1 MGVERRLAAVLA
13 ADVVG
18 YSRQMGRDEEGTLQ
32 RVKALFDEVIRTKV
46 AEHRGRVV
54 KTTGDGL
61 LAEFGSV
68 FNAFQCALEVQQASA
83 ERNIEIPPAERLEL
97 RIGINIGDII
107 FDDDDVFGDGVNIA
121 ARLEGL
127 AKPGG
132 ICVSYRA
139 WEDLRKLQIRF
150 VDMGEQRLKN
160 IDQPVRVYSF
170 SLPPPKAEPPPEPA
184 PQPPGVLRRHWRKAA
199 VAGVLLV
206 AAAAL
211 GVGALKTPKPD
222 PLTFV
227 AGEADRA
234 PCAWLRVSDH
244 SSVDGLEV
252 FKLSGASLESPD
264 QISRVLT
271 QAAHKK
277 GIDVDQVMT
286 TDVAPLDQSQ
296 CVWLDRLKAYRY
308 TGVPRFSLATAA
320 RGRGH
325 TRLVLNFKANALGPF
340 GAVYGIEPSG
350 AVERIAGAA
359 DLARLKP
366 PALVRH
372 EDGSYTLNVDIDHR
386 GWNGIVFMESR
397 AAVPDGFVERAAQA
411 AEDPA
416 KFNALAHAGG
426 WRFELAWFQVGASG
440 ADGQA
445 SP

>member
-1 MGVERRLAAVLA
+1 MAVERRLAAVLA

-32 RVKALFDEVIRTKV
+32 RVKALFEEVIRSKV

-68 FNAFQCALEVQQASA
+68 FNAFQCALEVQETSAS
-83 ERNIEIPPAERLEL
+83 RNIEIPPAERLEL

-127 AKPGG
+127 ARPGG

-150 VDMGEQRLKN
+150 TDMGEQRLKN
-160 IDQPVRVYSF
+160 IDQPVRVYAF
-170 SLPPPKAEPPPEPA
+170 SLPPPKADPPPLP
-184 PQPPGVLRRHWRKAA
+184 PQPLGVLRRHWRKAA
-199 VAGVLLV
+199 AAGVLAV
-206 AAAAL
+206 AVTAL
-211 GVGALKTPKPD
+211 GVGALQRPKPD

-227 AGEADRA
+227 AAQVDRA

-271 QAAHKK
+271 QAARSR

-308 TGVPRFSLATAA
+308 TGVPRFSLATTAE
-320 RGRGH
+320 GRSR
-325 TRLVLNFKANALGPF
+325 TRLELNFKANALGPF
-340 GAVYGIEPSG
+340 GAVYGVEPSG
-350 AVERIAGAA
+350 AVERIAGAQ
-359 DLARLKP
+359 DLARLRP
-366 PALVRH
+366 PALTRG
-372 EDGSYTLNVDIDHR
+372 EDGSYTLNVDVDHR
-386 GWNGIVFMESR
+386 GWNGIVFMESK
-397 AAVPDGFVERAAQA
+397 AVVPDGVVERAAQA

-416 KFNALAHAGG
+416 RFTALARAGG
-426 WRFELAWFQVGASG
+426 WRFELAWFQVGGPQGEA
-440 ADGQA
+440 QA
-445 SP
+445 SR

>member
-18 YSRQMGRDEEGTLQ
+18 YSRQMGRDEEGTLR
-32 RVKALFDEVIRTKV
+32 RVKALFEDVIRTKV

-68 FNAFQCALEVQQASA
+68 FNAFQCALEVQQSSAS
-83 ERNIEIPPAERLEL
+83 RNLEIPPAERLEL

-107 FDDDDVFGDGVNIA
+107 FDDNDVFGDGVNIA

-150 VDMGEQRLKN
+150 TDMGEQRLKN
-160 IDQPVRVYSF
+160 IDQPVRVYAF
-170 SLPPPKAEPPPEPA
+170 SLPPPQADPPSPA
-184 PQPPGVLRRHWRKAA
+184 PPQPPGLLRRHWRKAA
-199 VAGVLLV
+199 AAGVVVAAVAG
-206 AAAAL
+206 L
-211 GVGALKTPKPD
+211 GVGALRRPKPD

-227 AGEADRA
+227 AAEVDRA
-234 PCAWLRVSDH
+234 PCAWLRISDH

-252 FKLSGASLESPD
+252 FKLSGASLESPE

-271 QAAHKK
+271 QAARQK
-277 GIDVDQVMT
+277 GVDVDQVMT

-308 TGVPRFSLATAA
+308 TGVPRFSLATTA
-320 RGRGH
+320 RGRGR
-325 TRLVLNFKANALGPF
+325 TRLVLNFEANALGPF

-350 AVERIAGAA
+350 AVERIAGAV
-359 DLARLKP
+359 DLPRLRP
-366 PALVRH
+366 PALSRH
-372 EDGSYTLNVDIDHR
+372 DDGSYTLNVDVDHR
-386 GWNGIVFMESR
+386 GWNGIVFMESK
-397 AAVPDGFVERAAQA
+397 AAVPDGFVERAAEA
-411 AEDPA
+411 AEDPG
-416 KFNALAHAGG
+416 KFNALARAGG
-426 WRFELAWFQVGASG
+426 WRFELAWFQVGAAG
-440 ADGQA
+440 GDAQA
-445 SP
+445 SQ